1 MRYFLI
7 FYTGPLKGSMVIK
20 QEKYPNI
27 QQWESLIATYRKDDL
42 AGRIGYEDFTITNII
57 ELSEQDYNDAIQQ

>member
-1 MRYFLI
+1 MA
-7 FYTGPLKGSMVIK
+7 IK

-42 AGRIGYEDFTITNII
+42 AGIRGYENFTITNII
-57 ELSEQDYNDAIQQ
+57 ELSKQDYNDAI